1 MAAITVVQCILNV
14 HCTLSTLTI
23 HDHIKPKFQVHSR
36 TKLQKET
43 ETQKV
48 PLSHLI
54 TVLVIFFIE
63 INGGIETV
71 KAPFGAEPLSILIHL
86 NEAMLYYV
94 IVSYMSWPHRN
105 ICWILTRLCVN

>member
-1 MAAITVVQCILNV
+1 MYLNV
-14 HCTLSTLTI
+14 HFAHTTLTI

-48 PLSHLI
+48 PLSHL
-54 TVLVIFFIE
+54 TSFLVIFFIE
-63 INGGIETV
+63 IYGGIETV

-86 NEAMLYYV
+86 NEAMHYYV